1 MRKRLYAIS
10 VGLMA
15 ACSLSFAQVDLDKE
29 FFSLPDTVTN
39 AYLDSVTI
47 RARKPN
53 DYWMIGVYG
62 GASAQFGYWNPSRL
76 TTAQLQFPVYGFS
89 VIRQFTMFGLYP
101 FLGLEFGAQQNYEG
115 YEFKTNKET
124 KYRSTESGAYKAM
137 MRVPEAFILT
147 HGHFDLGEHFKF
159 MLKVGLYGGYRTSIT
174 RVLDDNYVGRPSY
187 EQYVSTFQDTDLRWT
202 YGVMG
207 GVGMG
212 LVFNPIEI
220 HLNVNVKWGWG
231 SFWQPDSNSPYYYR
245 FGYPLDGTV
254 TLGVYYQLTPRY
266 GHTRAQLRRLAR
278 KMIEEQQQ
286 KP

>member
-62 GASAQFGYWNPSRL
+62 GASAQFGFWNPSRL

-174 RVLDDNYVGRPSY
+174 RVLDDNFVGSSY
-187 EQYVSTFQDTDLRWT
+187 EQYVSTFRDYDLRWT

-231 SFWQPDSNSPYYYR
+231 SFWQPDYTSPYYYR

>member
-1 MRKRLYAIS
+1 MKRLLGIFAC
-10 VGLMA
+10 LLA
-15 ACSLSFAQVDLDKE
+15 ACSVAHAQVDLDKE
-29 FFSLPDTVTN
+29 FFSLPDTVSN
-39 AYLDSVTI
+39 AYLDSVSVQV
-47 RARKPN
+47 RKPN

-76 TTAQLQFPVYGFS
+76 TTAQFQFPVYGFS

-124 KYRSTESGAYKAM
+124 KYRATESGAYKTM
-137 MRVPEAFILT
+137 YRVPEAFILT

-159 MLKVGLYGGYRTSIT
+159 MLKVGLYGGYRVSIQ
-174 RVLDDNYVGRPSY
+174 RVLDDNFVGIDRY
-187 EQYVSTFQDTDLRWT
+187 EAYRTSFRDYDLRWT
-202 YGVMG
+202 YGLMG
-207 GVGMG
+207 GLGMG

-220 HLNVNVKWGWG
+220 HLNVNIKWGWG
-231 SFWQPDSNSPYYYR
+231 SFWQPDYTSPFYYR
-245 FGYPLDGTV
+245 FGYPLDGGL

-266 GHTRAQLRRLAR
+266 GHTRAQLRSLAR